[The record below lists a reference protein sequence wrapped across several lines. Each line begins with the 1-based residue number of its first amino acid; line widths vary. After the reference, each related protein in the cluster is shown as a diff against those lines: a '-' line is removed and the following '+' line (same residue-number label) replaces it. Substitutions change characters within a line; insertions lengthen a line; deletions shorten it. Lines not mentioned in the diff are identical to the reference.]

1 MILSAVEM
9 ARAGGFNTL
18 IVQVRGRGDAFYES
32 RYEPRSFVL
41 ARQPASFDPLAVMLA
56 TAHRAGLKVHA
67 WVNVNLVSDAEPPA
81 ARRHIVQ
88 WQMHSSVGAAAVS
101 YWMAPHRQ

>member
-1 MILSAVEM
+1 MACVGVFVSVASGSGLTQSAGPAGGAAPSGEVRAMWVQRGSLASPKMILAAVEM

-56 TAHRAGLKVHA
+56 TAHRAG
-67 WVNVNLVSDAEPPA
+67 
-81 ARRHIVQ
+81 
-88 WQMHSSVGAAAVS
+88 
-101 YWMAPHRQ
+101 